1 MAAVVTNP
9 DRPAGRGMHTAASPV
24 KEVATARGLKVLQ
37 PASARDPALHEE
49 VRALS
54 VDAAVVVAYGK
65 LLPLSLLEIPPLGF
79 VNLHFSL
86 LPKYR
91 GAAPVERA
99 VIDGVRE
106 TGVSTIVLTE
116 GMDEGPV
123 LSSQVVSV
131 GPDETAGELGDRLAT
146 IGGPLLV
153 KTLEQYASG
162 ELVPTRQNHDAA
174 TYAPKLTSTDA
185 RIDWFAPAASIHN
198 LVRGLNPAP
207 GAWTQ
212 LRDGRLKVW
221 GVRVIDRPGLESG
234 ELVAGDDLI
243 AGCGD
248 GAVVLV
254 DVQMAGRSRMTGG
267 ELARGLRL
275 APGEKL
281 E

>member
-1 MAAVVTNP
+1 VTNP

-86 LPKYR
+86 LPKFR

-131 GPDETAGELGDRLAT
+131 GSDETAGELGDRLAT
-146 IGGPLLV
+146 IGAPLLV

-234 ELVAGDDLI
+234 ELVSGDDLI

>member
-1 MAAVVTNP
+1 
-9 DRPAGRGMHTAASPV
+9 MHTAASPV
-24 KEVATARGLKVLQ
+24 KVVATARGLKVLQ

-106 TGVSTIVLTE
+106 TGVSMMVLTE

-146 IGGPLLV
+146 IGAPLLV
-153 KTLEQYASG
+153 ETLERYASG

-185 RIDWFAPAASIHN
+185 RIDWSAPAASIHN

-212 LRDGRLKVW
+212 LRGGRLKVW
-221 GVRVIDRPGLESG
+221 RVRVIDRPGLESG